1 MGMVQSNRNNPVIM
15 SFSRNEE
22 TNQLKIGS
30 VELAVPIWGWQYLIA
45 RADALYGGDLNITI
59 NEVFSAGL
67 MAFMDLSEV
76 NMEPANTL
84 PC

>member
-1 MGMVQSNRNNPVIM
+1 MPQTKRHNPVIRNIQ
-15 SFSRNEE
+15 RNEE
-22 TNQLKIGS
+22 TNQLEIKE
-30 VELAVPIWGWQYLIA
+30 VELAVPKWGWQYLQM
-45 RADALYGGDLNITI
+45 RADALYGGDLNTAI

-67 MAFMDLSEV
+67 MAYIEIGEV

>member
-1 MGMVQSNRNNPVIM
+1 MTQKSLEPVIK
-15 SFSRNEE
+15 SISRNER
-22 TNQLKIGS
+22 TNELEIRE
-30 VELAVPIWGWQYLIA
+30 VEIACPKWGWQYLQM
-45 RADALYGGDLNITI
+45 RADALYGGDLNTAV

-67 MAFMDLSEV
+67 MAYIEIGEV

>member
-1 MGMVQSNRNNPVIM
+1 MTQRKPHEPVIM
-15 SFSRNEE
+15 SFSRNEK
-22 TNQLKIGS
+22 TNKLEIRE
-30 VELAVPIWGWQYLIA
+30 VEIASPEWGWQYLVA
-45 RADALYGGDLNITI
+45 RADALYGGDLNTAV

>member
-1 MGMVQSNRNNPVIM
+1 MTQTKLNKPEIRVIP
-15 SFSRNEE
+15 RNEK
-22 TNQLKIGS
+22 TNQLEIKE
-30 VELAVPIWGWQYLIA
+30 VELAVPIWGWQYLQM
-45 RADALYGGDLNITI
+45 RADTLYNGDLNTAV

-67 MAFMDLSEV
+67 MAYIEIGEV